1 MNPVTRQKY
10 VKTWTAF
17 TKQHGITVD
26 KPPTQQD
33 FLDYLG
39 KRKSIDKVG
48 YNTIKSEHSH
58 LNKAVKNLYD
68 YNLSKWPRIWE
79 FVKSTGQGNLSGILD
94 SKIKILALMIS
105 KLIWNF

>member
-10 VKTWTAF
+10 VKTWTTF

-68 YNLSKWPRIWE
+68 YNLSKWPKIWE
-79 FVKSTGQGNLSGILD
+79 FVKASGQGKLLINFFGIFD
-94 SKIKILALMIS
+94 VK
-105 KLIWNF
+105 KLI